1 MFDIDTVILWLQQ
14 NPEWVAWGLFLT
26 AFIESFAII
35 GIFIPGV
42 VLLAV
47 ISGMSASAD
56 FNLLTVLVITFV
68 ASFLADVLSFIIG
81 RRFSKKIDS
90 TWPFTRN
97 PIWLERGRKFFKNFG
112 VFGVLI
118 GKFIGPIRP
127 VMPLTAGSMNM
138 EFRSFVLIDI
148 LSSLLWAPLYTL
160 PGYFAGKVAFENLD
174 NPYLLISVFVTFAL
188 VAIIFITFFR
198 NKA

>member
-97 PIWLERGRKFFKNFG
+97 PIWLARGRKFFKNFG

-127 VMPLTAGSMNM
+127 VMPLTAGSMI
-138 EFRSFVLIDI
+138 IDI

-174 NPYLLISVFVTFAL
+174 NPYLLISVFGTFAL